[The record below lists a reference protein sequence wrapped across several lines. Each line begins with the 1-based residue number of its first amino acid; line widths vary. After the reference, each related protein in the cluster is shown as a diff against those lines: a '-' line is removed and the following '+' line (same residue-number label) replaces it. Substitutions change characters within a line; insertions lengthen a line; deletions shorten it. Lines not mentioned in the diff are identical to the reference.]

1 MLQQPQTQGFK
12 VQGGSGVGREGL
24 GLGPLPALLQ
34 AFRCIDQNWDGIIT
48 QADLKE
54 NCLQPAE
61 ATQACGGFSAEELE
75 QMFAVTP
82 TDILGNIDYNSLCYI
97 VTHGDEED

>member
-34 AFRCIDQNWDGIIT
+34 AFSCIDQNWDGIIT

-54 NCLQPAE
+54 NCLQPGTCHSPLG
-61 ATQACGGFSAEELE
+61 ATHLQLE